1 MASNVATRRPHFLS
15 SWWPGSSRTEL
26 DSLLESFF
34 RNGEAGVESLPAL
47 DLSETNEAIEVRM
60 NVPGV
65 KPENIDIQV
74 NGSLLTITGKSEEE
88 KEEKGKTYH
97 RIERR
102 QGQFSRSVTLP
113 CSVNEEKV
121 IANCKEGVLSIQLP
135 KTAEAKNRRIKV
147 SG

>member
-1 MASNVATRRPHFLS
+1 
-15 SWWPGSSRTEL
+15 L

-34 RNGEAGVESLPAL
+34 RNGESGVESLPAL

-65 KPENIDIQV
+65 KPENIDVQV

-113 CSVNEEKV
+113 CSINEEKV
-121 IANCKEGVLSIQLP
+121 IANCKEGVLSIHLP

>member
-1 MASNVATRRPHFLS
+1 MASHVATRRPHFLS
-15 SWWPGSSRTEL
+15 SWWPGSTRTEL
-26 DSLLESFF
+26 DSLLESFL
-34 RNGEAGVESLPAL
+34 RNGESGIESVPAL
-47 DLSETNEAIEVRM
+47 DLSETTDTVEVRM

-65 KPENIDIQV
+65 KPDNIDIQV
-74 NGSLLTITGKSEEE
+74 NGSLLTVTGKTEEE

-113 CSVNEEKV
+113 CSINEEKV
-121 IANCKEGVLSIQLP
+121 LANCKEGVLSIHLP
-135 KTAEAKNRRIKV
+135 KTTEAKNRRIKV